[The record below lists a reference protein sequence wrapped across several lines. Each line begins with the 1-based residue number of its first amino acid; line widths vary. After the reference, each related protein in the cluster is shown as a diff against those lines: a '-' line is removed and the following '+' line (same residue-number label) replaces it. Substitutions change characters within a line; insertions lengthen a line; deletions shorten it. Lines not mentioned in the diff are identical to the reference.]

1 MLEDLPLFKIPVKD
15 FSFSLVEDLLV
26 SYEIEY
32 HMGWTDYQMY
42 VPKELDLPKK
52 HVLVLTVGFLHID
65 AIDTSKLP
73 VKPEY
78 VLIKPKN

>member
-1 MLEDLPLFKIPVKD
+1 MLENLPLFKIPVED

-32 HMGWTDYQMY
+32 HMGWTDYQIDI
-42 VPKELDLPKK
+42 PKELDLPKK
-52 HVLVLTVGFLHID
+52 HVLVTPVGYLHIN